1 MRMPKA
7 TGYKKEKRKRDKI
20 FMYIKIPINLLHD
33 NPFNSISECLFYAF
47 CASHTKD
54 ETMTF
59 NYSTEK
65 LQEVFPVSSSQLT
78 RYLTNLVDLG
88 IAENKSYLLGYDGLK
103 FSKKR
108 NYKVNTS
115 LYYDSFNYDENG
127 KAKDYLNL
135 NLGWVMLYGM
145 SLKTALVLAFLW
157 SSYIY
162 LGMPKQQYL
171 NTVNV
176 MEMTSIKDR
185 RTIYK
190 ALDQLSVLGFI
201 TEKASDERYFRLI
214 EVNKDK
220 CLCNSVEDLDDSIYN
235 VNMKLL
241 EIVKGKSKRFIKSI
255 MSYLNEA
262 SSRLG
267 DVYWDA
273 YNAMLGYMPERFK
286 FKPVINWRLLE

>member
-1 MRMPKA
+1 
-7 TGYKKEKRKRDKI
+7 
-20 FMYIKIPINLLHD
+20 MYIKIPINLLHD
-33 NPFNSISECLFYAF
+33 NPFNSINECLFYAF

-88 IAENKSYLLGYDGLK
+88 IAENKSYTLSYKGLK

-108 NYKVNTS
+108 NYKVDTS

-157 SSYIY
+157 TSYIY
-162 LGMPKQQYL
+162 FGMPKQQYL
-171 NTVNV
+171 NTANV

-185 RTIYK
+185 KTVYK

-201 TEKASDERYFRLI
+201 TEKDSDERYFRLI

-273 YNAMLGYMPERFK
+273 YNAMLDYMPERFK
-286 FKPVINWRLLE
+286 FKPVINWRFLE

>member
-1 MRMPKA
+1 
-7 TGYKKEKRKRDKI
+7 
-20 FMYIKIPINLLHD
+20 MYIKIPINLLHD
-33 NPFNSISECLFYAF
+33 NPFNSINECLFYAF

-88 IAENKSYLLGYDGLK
+88 IAENKSYTLSYEGLK

-115 LYYDSFNYDENG
+115 LYYDSFSYDENG

-145 SLKTALVLAFLW
+145 SLTTALVLAFLW

-162 LGMPKQQYL
+162 LGMPSQQYL
-171 NTVNV
+171 NTANV

-185 RTIYK
+185 KTVYK

-214 EVNKDK
+214 KVNKDK
-220 CLCNSVEDLDDSIYN
+220 CLCDSYLDIEETETNINYN
-235 VNMKLL
+235 ILD
-241 EIVKGKSKRFIKSI
+241 IIKGKSKRFIDSLK
-255 MSYLNEA
+255 SYLKEA

-267 DVYWDA
+267 DIYWHP
-273 YNAMLGYMPERFK
+273 YNVLIGELPDRFK
-286 FKPVINWRLLE
+286 FQPVIDGRFFE

>member
-1 MRMPKA
+1 
-7 TGYKKEKRKRDKI
+7 
-20 FMYIKIPINLLHD
+20 MYIKIPINLLHD
-33 NPFNSISECLFYAF
+33 NPFNSINECIFYAF
-47 CASHTKD
+47 CASHTED

-59 NYSTEK
+59 NYSTET

-157 SSYIY
+157 TSYIY
-162 LGMPKQQYL
+162 LGMPSQQYL
-171 NTVNV
+171 NTANI

-190 ALDQLSVLGFI
+190 ALDQLIALGII

-214 EVNKDK
+214 ELNKDR
-220 CLCNSVEDLDDSIYN
+220 CLCNSTFDVHETLAHVDCYFLDI
-235 VNMKLL
+235 
-241 EIVKGKSKRFIKSI
+241 IKGKSKRFINSLK
-255 MSYLNEA
+255 SYLKEA

-267 DVYWDA
+267 DVLWYP
-273 YNAMLGYMPERFK
+273 YSILIGELPERFK
-286 FKPVINWRLLE
+286 FKPVNEWRFIE

>member
-1 MRMPKA
+1 
-7 TGYKKEKRKRDKI
+7 
-20 FMYIKIPINLLHD
+20 MYIKIPINLLHD
-33 NPFNSISECLFYAF
+33 NPFNSINECIFYAF
-47 CASHTKD
+47 CASHTED

-59 NYSTEK
+59 NYSTET

-115 LYYDSFNYDENG
+115 LYYDSFSYDENG

-145 SLKTALVLAFLW
+145 SLKTALVLSFLW

-162 LGMPKQQYL
+162 LGMPSKQYL
-171 NTVNV
+171 NTQNV

-185 RTIYK
+185 RTVYK
-190 ALDQLSVLGFI
+190 ALDQLIALGII
-201 TEKASDERYFRLI
+201 TEKKSDERYFRLI
-214 EVNKDK
+214 EVNKDR
-220 CLCNSVEDLDDSIYN
+220 CLCNSTHDVHETIAHVDCNI
-235 VNMKLL
+235 L
-241 EIVKGKSKRFIKSI
+241 EFVKGKSKRFINSLK
-255 MSYLNEA
+255 SYLKEA

-267 DVYWDA
+267 DVLWYP
-273 YNAMLGYMPERFK
+273 YSVLIGELPERFK
-286 FKPVINWRLLE
+286 FKPVNDWRFIE

>member
-1 MRMPKA
+1 
-7 TGYKKEKRKRDKI
+7 
-20 FMYIKIPINLLHD
+20 MYIKIPINLLHD
-33 NPFNSISECLFYAF
+33 NPFNSINECIFYAF
-47 CASHTKD
+47 CASHTED

-59 NYSTEK
+59 NYSTET

-115 LYYDSFNYDENG
+115 LYYDSFSYDENG

-157 SSYIY
+157 TAKIY
-162 LGMPKQQYL
+162 LGMPNQQYV
-171 NTVNV
+171 NTQNV
-176 MEMTSIKDR
+176 MDMTSIKDR
-185 RTIYK
+185 RTVYK
-190 ALDQLSVLGFI
+190 ALDQLIALGII
-201 TEKASDERYFRLI
+201 TEKKSDERYFRLI
-214 EVNKDK
+214 ELNKDR
-220 CLCNSVEDLDDSIYN
+220 CLCNDSFDVHETIAHVDCYFLDMI
-235 VNMKLL
+235 
-241 EIVKGKSKRFIKSI
+241 KGKSKRFINSLK
-255 MSYLNEA
+255 SYLKEA

-267 DVYWDA
+267 DVLCYP
-273 YNAMLGYMPERFK
+273 YSVLIGELPERFK
-286 FKPVINWRLLE
+286 FKPVNDWRFIE

>member
-1 MRMPKA
+1 
-7 TGYKKEKRKRDKI
+7 
-20 FMYIKIPINLLHD
+20 MYIKIPINLLHD
-33 NPFNSISECLFYAF
+33 NPFNSINECIFYAF
-47 CASHTKD
+47 CASHTED

-59 NYSTEK
+59 NYSTET

-78 RYLTNLVDLG
+78 RYLTNLVDLE

-115 LYYDSFNYDENG
+115 LYYDSFTYDENG

-157 SSYIY
+157 TSYIY
-162 LGMPKQQYL
+162 LGMPSQQYL
-171 NTVNV
+171 NTANI

-190 ALDQLSVLGFI
+190 ALDQLIALGII

-214 EVNKDK
+214 ELNKDR
-220 CLCNSVEDLDDSIYN
+220 CLCNSTFDVHETLAHVDCYFLDI
-235 VNMKLL
+235 
-241 EIVKGKSKRFIKSI
+241 IKGKSKRFINSLK
-255 MSYLNEA
+255 SYLKEA

-267 DVYWDA
+267 DVLWYP
-273 YNAMLGYMPERFK
+273 YSILIGELPERFK
-286 FKPVINWRLLE
+286 FKPVNEWRFIE

>member
-1 MRMPKA
+1 
-7 TGYKKEKRKRDKI
+7 
-20 FMYIKIPINLLHD
+20 MYIKIPINLLHD
-33 NPFNSISECLFYAF
+33 NPFNSINECIFYAF
-47 CASHTKD
+47 CASHTEG

-59 NYSTEK
+59 NYSTET

-115 LYYDSFNYDENG
+115 LYYDSFSYDENG

-157 SSYIY
+157 TSYIY
-162 LGMPKQQYL
+162 LGMPSQQYL
-171 NTVNV
+171 NTANI

-190 ALDQLSVLGFI
+190 ALDQLIALGII

-214 EVNKDK
+214 ELNKDR
-220 CLCNSVEDLDDSIYN
+220 CLCNSTLDVHETLAHVDCYFLDI
-235 VNMKLL
+235 
-241 EIVKGKSKRFIKSI
+241 IKGKSKRFINSLK
-255 MSYLNEA
+255 SYLKEA

-267 DVYWDA
+267 DVLWYP
-273 YNAMLGYMPERFK
+273 YSILIGELPERFK
-286 FKPVINWRLLE
+286 FKPVNEWRFIE

>member
-1 MRMPKA
+1 
-7 TGYKKEKRKRDKI
+7 
-20 FMYIKIPINLLHD
+20 MYIKIPINLLHD
-33 NPFNSISECLFYAF
+33 NPFNSINECIFYAF

-54 ETMTF
+54 KEMSF
-59 NYSTEK
+59 NYSTET

-78 RYLTNLVDLG
+78 RYLNNLVDLG
-88 IAENKSYLLGYDGLK
+88 LAENKSYLLSYEGAK
-103 FSKKR
+103 FAGKR

-157 SSYIY
+157 TVKIY
-162 LGMPKQQYL
+162 LGMPEQQYV
-171 NTVNV
+171 NTQNV

-185 RTIYK
+185 RTVYK
-190 ALDQLSVLGFI
+190 ALDQLTVLGFI

-220 CLCNSVEDLDDSIYN
+220 CLCDSYLDLEETETNINYN
-235 VNMKLL
+235 ILD
-241 EIVKGKSKRFIKSI
+241 IIKGKSKRFINSLK
-255 MSYLNEA
+255 SYLKEA

-267 DVYWDA
+267 DIYWHP
-273 YNAMLGYMPERFK
+273 YNVLIGELPDRFK
-286 FKPVINWRLLE
+286 FQPAIDGRFFE

>member
-1 MRMPKA
+1 
-7 TGYKKEKRKRDKI
+7 
-20 FMYIKIPINLLHD
+20 
-33 NPFNSISECLFYAF
+33 
-47 CASHTKD
+47 
-54 ETMTF
+54 MTF

>member
-1 MRMPKA
+1 ML
-7 TGYKKEKRKRDKI
+7 
-20 FMYIKIPINLLHD
+20 MYIKIPINLLHD
-33 NPFNSISECLFYAF
+33 NPFNSINECIFYAF

-88 IAENKSYLLGYDGLK
+88 LAENKSYLLGYEGLK

-108 NYKVNTS
+108 NYKVDTS
-115 LYYDSFNYDENG
+115 LYYDSFTYDENG

-157 SSYIY
+157 TSYIY
-162 LGMPKQQYL
+162 LDMPKQQYL
-171 NTVNV
+171 NTQNV

-185 RTIYK
+185 RTVYK
-190 ALDQLSVLGFI
+190 ALDQLTVLGFI
-201 TEKASDERYFRLI
+201 TEKDSDERYFRLI

>member
-1 MRMPKA
+1 
-7 TGYKKEKRKRDKI
+7 
-20 FMYIKIPINLLHD
+20 MYIKIPINLLHD
-33 NPFNSISECLFYAF
+33 NPFNSINECLFYAF

-88 IAENKSYLLGYDGLK
+88 IAENKSYTLSYEGLK

-115 LYYDSFNYDENG
+115 LYYDSFSYDENG

-145 SLKTALVLAFLW
+145 SLTTALVLAFLW

-162 LGMPKQQYL
+162 LGMPSQQYL
-171 NTVNV
+171 NTANV

-185 RTIYK
+185 KTVYK

-201 TEKASDERYFRLI
+201 TEKTSDERYFRLI
-214 EVNKDK
+214 EVNKDR
-220 CLCNSVEDLDDSIYN
+220 CLCDSSFYVQESLAKVDCYI
-235 VNMKLL
+235 L
-241 EIVKGKSKRFIKSI
+241 EIIKGKSKRFINSLK
-255 MSYLNEA
+255 SYLKEA

-267 DVYWDA
+267 DILWYPYSVL
-273 YNAMLGYMPERFK
+273 MGELPERFK
-286 FKPVINWRLLE
+286 FKPVNEWRFIE

>member
-1 MRMPKA
+1 
-7 TGYKKEKRKRDKI
+7 
-20 FMYIKIPINLLHD
+20 MYIKIPINLLHD
-33 NPFNSISECLFYAF
+33 NPFNSINECIFYAF
-47 CASHTKD
+47 CASHTED

-59 NYSTEK
+59 NYSTET

-115 LYYDSFNYDENG
+115 LYYDSFSYDENG

-145 SLKTALVLAFLW
+145 SLTTALVLAFLW
-157 SSYIY
+157 TAHIY
-162 LGMPKQQYL
+162 LGMPDQQYV
-171 NTVNV
+171 NTQNV

-190 ALDQLSVLGFI
+190 ALDQLTVLGFI
-201 TEKASDERYFRLI
+201 TEKISDERYFRLI
-214 EVNKDK
+214 ELKKDN
-220 CLCNSVEDLDDSIYN
+220 CLCKSKSEVYQSRYKLNYEILD
-235 VNMKLL
+235 
-241 EIVKGKSKRFIKSI
+241 IVKDKSKRFVNSVKTLIKKACK
-255 MSYLNEA
+255 L
-262 SSRLG
+262 LG
-267 DVYWDA
+267 DVYSQA
-273 YNAMLGYMPERFK
+273 YEKLIGNFPDSLMFRYAIDR
-286 FKPVINWRLLE
+286 RLLL

>member
-1 MRMPKA
+1 
-7 TGYKKEKRKRDKI
+7 
-20 FMYIKIPINLLHD
+20 MYIKIPINLLHD
-33 NPFNSISECLFYAF
+33 NPFNSINECIFYAF
-47 CASHTKD
+47 CASHTED

-59 NYSTEK
+59 NYSTET

-88 IAENKSYLLGYDGLK
+88 LAENKSYLLSYEGAK
-103 FSKKR
+103 FARKR

-115 LYYDSFNYDENG
+115 LYYDSFSYDENG

-157 SSYIY
+157 TVKIY

-171 NTVNV
+171 NTQNV

-185 RTIYK
+185 RTVYK
-190 ALDQLSVLGFI
+190 ALDQLTVLGFI
-201 TEKASDERYFRLI
+201 TEKDSDERYFRLI

-267 DVYWDA
+267 DVYWNA

-286 FKPVINWRLLE
+286 FKPVINWRFFE

>member
-1 MRMPKA
+1 
-7 TGYKKEKRKRDKI
+7 
-20 FMYIKIPINLLHD
+20 MYIKIPINLLHD
-33 NPFNSISECLFYAF
+33 NPFNSINECIFYAF
-47 CASHTKD
+47 CASHTED

-59 NYSTEK
+59 NYSTET

-88 IAENKSYLLGYDGLK
+88 FAENKSYLLGYDGLK

-157 SSYIY
+157 TYYIY
-162 LGMPKQQYL
+162 LGMPSQQYL
-171 NTVNV
+171 NTANI

-190 ALDQLSVLGFI
+190 ALDQLIALGII

-214 EVNKDK
+214 ELNKDR
-220 CLCNSVEDLDDSIYN
+220 CLCNSTFDVHETLAHVDCYFLDI
-235 VNMKLL
+235 
-241 EIVKGKSKRFIKSI
+241 IKGKSKRFINSLK
-255 MSYLNEA
+255 SYLKEA

-267 DVYWDA
+267 DVLWYP
-273 YNAMLGYMPERFK
+273 YSILIGELPERFK
-286 FKPVINWRLLE
+286 FKPVNEWRFIE

>member
-1 MRMPKA
+1 
-7 TGYKKEKRKRDKI
+7 
-20 FMYIKIPINLLHD
+20 MYIKIPINLLHD
-33 NPFNSISECLFYAF
+33 NPFNSINECLFYAF
-47 CASHTKD
+47 CASHTEE

-65 LQEVFPVSSSQLT
+65 LQEVFPVSSAQLT

-88 IAENKSYLLGYDGLK
+88 LAENKSYLLGYKGLK
-103 FSKKR
+103 FSSKR

-115 LYYDSFNYDENG
+115 LYYDSFSYDENG

-171 NTVNV
+171 STQNV
-176 MEMTSIKDR
+176 MEMTGIKDR

-214 EVNKDK
+214 EVNKDQ
-220 CLCNSVEDLDDSIYN
+220 CLCDSSFYVQESLAKVDCYILDI
-235 VNMKLL
+235 
-241 EIVKGKSKRFIKSI
+241 IKGKSKRFINSLK
-255 MSYLNEA
+255 SYLKEA

-267 DVYWDA
+267 DILWYPYSVL
-273 YNAMLGYMPERFK
+273 MGELPERFK
-286 FKPVINWRLLE
+286 HKPVNEWRFIE

>member
-1 MRMPKA
+1 
-7 TGYKKEKRKRDKI
+7 
-20 FMYIKIPINLLHD
+20 MYIKIPINLLHD
-33 NPFNSISECLFYAF
+33 NPFNSINECIFYAF

-54 ETMTF
+54 KEMSF
-59 NYSTEK
+59 NYSTET

-157 SSYIY
+157 TVKIY
-162 LGMPKQQYL
+162 LGMPDQQYV
-171 NTVNV
+171 NTANV

-185 RTIYK
+185 RTVYK
-190 ALDQLSVLGFI
+190 ALDQLIALGII
-201 TEKASDERYFRLI
+201 TEKESDERYFRLI
-214 EVNKDK
+214 ELNKDR
-220 CLCNSVEDLDDSIYN
+220 CLCNSTHDVHGTIAHVDCNI
-235 VNMKLL
+235 L
-241 EIVKGKSKRFIKSI
+241 EFVKGKSKRFINSLK
-255 MSYLNEA
+255 SYLKEA

-267 DVYWDA
+267 DVLWYP
-273 YNAMLGYMPERFK
+273 YSVLIGELPERFK
-286 FKPVINWRLLE
+286 FKPVNEWRFIE

>member
-1 MRMPKA
+1 
-7 TGYKKEKRKRDKI
+7 
-20 FMYIKIPINLLHD
+20 MYIKIPINLLHD
-33 NPFNSISECLFYAF
+33 NPFNSINECIFYAF
-47 CASHTKD
+47 CASHTED

-59 NYSTEK
+59 NYSTET

-157 SSYIY
+157 TSYIY
-162 LGMPKQQYL
+162 LGMPSQQYL
-171 NTVNV
+171 NTANI

-185 RTIYK
+185 RTVYK
-190 ALDQLSVLGFI
+190 ALDQLIALGII

-214 EVNKDK
+214 ELNKDR
-220 CLCNSVEDLDDSIYN
+220 CLCNSTFDVHETLAHVDCYFLDI
-235 VNMKLL
+235 
-241 EIVKGKSKRFIKSI
+241 IKGKSKRFINSLK
-255 MSYLNEA
+255 SYLKEA

-267 DVYWDA
+267 DALWYP
-273 YNAMLGYMPERFK
+273 YSILIGELPERFK
-286 FKPVINWRLLE
+286 FKPMNEWRFIE

>member
-1 MRMPKA
+1 
-7 TGYKKEKRKRDKI
+7 
-20 FMYIKIPINLLHD
+20 MYIKIPINLLHD
-33 NPFNSISECLFYAF
+33 NPFNSINECIFYAF

-54 ETMTF
+54 EEMTF
-59 NYSTEK
+59 NYSTET

-88 IAENKSYLLGYDGLK
+88 LAENKSYLLGYEGLK

-115 LYYDSFNYDENG
+115 LYYDSFSYDENG

-171 NTVNV
+171 NTQNV

-190 ALDQLSVLGFI
+190 AIDQLTVLGII
-201 TEKASDERYFRLI
+201 TEKKSDERYFRLI
-214 EVNKDK
+214 EVNKDR
-220 CLCNSVEDLDDSIYN
+220 CLCNSTHDVHETIAHVDCNI
-235 VNMKLL
+235 L
-241 EIVKGKSKRFIKSI
+241 EFVKGKSKRFINSLK
-255 MSYLNEA
+255 SYLKEA

-267 DVYWDA
+267 DVLWYP
-273 YNAMLGYMPERFK
+273 YSVLIGELPERFK
-286 FKPVINWRLLE
+286 FKPVNDWRFIE

>member
-1 MRMPKA
+1 MLL
-7 TGYKKEKRKRDKI
+7 
-20 FMYIKIPINLLHD
+20 YIKIPINLLHD
-33 NPFNSISECLFYAF
+33 NPFNSINECIFYAF

-88 IAENKSYLLGYDGLK
+88 LAENKSYL
-103 FSKKR
+103 FSYEGVKCSSKR

-115 LYYDSFNYDENG
+115 LYYDSFSYDENG

-157 SSYIY
+157 TSYIY

-171 NTVNV
+171 NTANV

-190 ALDQLSVLGFI
+190 ALDQLIALGII
-201 TEKASDERYFRLI
+201 TEKKSDERYFRLI
-214 EVNKDK
+214 ELKKDR
-220 CLCNSVEDLDDSIYN
+220 CLCNSTHDVSETIAHVDCYFLDI
-235 VNMKLL
+235 
-241 EIVKGKSKRFIKSI
+241 IKGKSKRFINSLK
-255 MSYLNEA
+255 SYLKEA

-267 DVYWDA
+267 DVLWYP
-273 YNAMLGYMPERFK
+273 YSILVGELPERFK
-286 FKPVINWRLLE
+286 FKPVNEWRFIE

>member
-1 MRMPKA
+1 
-7 TGYKKEKRKRDKI
+7 
-20 FMYIKIPINLLHD
+20 MYIKIPINLLHD
-33 NPFNSISECLFYAF
+33 NPFNSINECIFYAF
-47 CASHTKD
+47 CASHTED

-59 NYSTEK
+59 NYSTET

-115 LYYDSFNYDENG
+115 LYYDSFSYDENG

-171 NTVNV
+171 NTQNV
-176 MEMTSIKDR
+176 MDMTSIKDR
-185 RTIYK
+185 RTVYK

-214 EVNKDK
+214 EVNKDR
-220 CLCNSVEDLDDSIYN
+220 CLCNSVDDLRESIAEFDN
-235 VNMKLL
+235 N
-241 EIVKGKSKRFIKSI
+241 IVETIEGKSKRFINSLK
-255 MSYLNEA
+255 SYLKQA
-262 SSRLG
+262 SLRLG
-267 DVYWDA
+267 DFFCSS
-273 YNAMLGYMPERFK
+273 YNILIGELPERFN
-286 FKPVINWRLLE
+286 FQAEINWRLLE